1 MSRLGI
7 VFSTATRAPVGE
19 LVALAQRAEEH
30 GFEAVLI
37 NEGRS
42 DALAYAEAIAL
53 QTSRIR
59 VGTNIANIYLRHPL
73 LTAMTASVI
82 AELSQGRLLLGLG
95 ISHRPVIESLG
106 LEMERPGRYLREY
119 LQTVKKGLSGEAT
132 GAFLQPHSSGYPVP
146 IYVAALR
153 VESAALGGELA
164 HGIMPFL
171 AARSH
176 LPKLVGACRDAAA
189 RSGGDPDAREC
200 IVSIPTFVSA
210 DLEQARSAARYNLAF
225 YAQMPFYAGLW
236 ERCGFAGGGRRP
248 AAGVEPEG
256 FGEPRQRWSP
266 SAWSRRSAC
275 SDRPSAAASSST
287 RSGAAGVTL
296 PVLAVSPVN
305 QERLAATHEALS
317 RLAPDAGG

>member
-236 ERCGFAGGGRRP
+236 ERCGFAEEVD
-248 AAGVEPEG
+248 AL
-256 FGEPRQRWSP
+256 RQ
-266 SAWSRRSAC
+266 AWSRR
-275 SDRPSAAASSST
+275 DRRAAAEVVSERMVEEICVFGSAE
-287 RSGAAGVTL
+287 RCREQLDAFRAAGVTL